1 MSTDGRWSNR
11 LTELNEILA
20 ELYPTISD
28 SRRVVARADLPV
40 SFVKFHDAAI
50 VNWFNILEAAKSRGR
65 IDAIVQIAAREFP
78 AQERLTRI
86 VNGPRQDAARGDSSR
101 TSVKLTGD
109 QQERLRDAILSAFP
123 TDAAL
128 KQMVMHKLSTNLQA
142 IVGTGNLSRQVFELI
157 EWAEM
162 HGRLDELVAGARTAV
177 PQNADLKSLAED
189 FAQWKAARG

>member
-1 MSTDGRWSNR
+1 MSTDARWHNR
-11 LTELNEILA
+11 LIDLNEILA

-86 VNGPRQDAARGDSSR
+86 VSDPRREAAPGDSPK
-101 TSVKLTGD
+101 TSVKLTGA
-109 QQERLRDAILSAFP
+109 QQERLHDAILAAFP
-123 TDAAL
+123 TPATL
-128 KQMVMHKLSTNLQA
+128 TQMVRQKLSTNLQA
-142 IVGTGNLSRQVFELI
+142 IVGTANLSRQVFELI
-157 EWAEM
+157 EWAEL
-162 HGRLDELVAGARTAV
+162 HGRLDELVAGARTTV
-177 PQNADLKSLAED
+177 PQNADLKSFAED
-189 FAQWKAARG
+189 FEQWKAASL